1 MEQDYWTYIFEES
14 NIERG
19 VKIIGG
25 HANESGHTIWAR
37 KLKDE
42 LQARNIYGE

>member
-1 MEQDYWTYIFEES
+1 M
-14 NIERG
+14 NG
-19 VKIIGG
+19 N
-25 HANESGHTIWAR
+25 ANENARTIWAR